1 MTTEELRE
9 ALMMSPKNGFTRISA
24 EERQEM
30 NEYCKRYM
38 AVMDACKTEREAAA

>member
-24 EERQEM
+24 EERQIG
-30 NEYCKRYM
+30 R
-38 AVMDACKTEREAAA
+38 AHV